1 MSVYVRRVPEAS
13 GPGPEGLGAALT
25 TGAADKALGMVEAVQ
40 GLAGVALPIDAF
52 VALDTGA

>member
-1 MSVYVRRVPEAS
+1 MWGVLEAL
-13 GPGPEGLGAALT
+13 GPGPDLGAALT
-25 TGAADKALGMVEAVQ
+25 TGAADKALGVVEAVQ